1 MCDVLSDEQ
10 FTDLSM
16 CQTYWRAFDSDM
28 IPCSQSTFY
37 RIAKAERMVGDRRR
51 GRHSGSPSRRTP
63 RVAATR
69 PGQLWSWDVTELKG
83 PQRQRFKLYLAI
95 DVFSRFP
102 VAWRIEYVETIASAV
117 DMFAAAFTTY
127 GPPQV
132 LHADNGAI
140 MRSRDLLDVLEA
152 VHTQAS
158 FSRPRVSD
166 DNPFSESLFKTI
178 KYDLFCP
185 DRFDSIDDAR
195 QWTAEFMHRYATE
208 HRHSGLA
215 WHTPASV
222 FDGTAAR
229 QQQHRQAILDRRY
242 QANPSRFR
250 HPPRVHGHE
259 KVPTGGQVE
268 VPAGGQIKVP
278 TLCSSCRPGTEGPGD
293 DGEGANRS
301 PSPPGSSI
309 EVCEGPY
316 GH

>member
-1 MCDVLSDEQ
+1 NGAIRTLEPPGPVHGGHATDERAQVCDVLSDEQ

-95 DVFSRFP
+95 DVFSRSP

-268 VPAGGQIKVP
+268 VPAG
-278 TLCSSCRPGTEGPGD
+278 
-293 DGEGANRS
+293 
-301 PSPPGSSI
+301 
-309 EVCEGPY
+309 
-316 GH
+316 